1 MGCGVAPIQ
10 LCGQVLAYRRI
21 QNPSASTNL
30 DDLGLLIVL
39 EVRHLRDVRQPWVS
53 QLLLRIERHYL
64 RSKDSVAYMRV
75 GEVPRHY
82 NRRTE
87 CALLETAQSLV
98 QERLLCRVRDPWN
111 EVIQELCR
119 ADGRG
124 PYRQHPLRCG
134 TDVSRQPKA
143 IP

>member
-1 MGCGVAPIQ
+1 MGRGVAPIQ
-10 LCGQVLAYRRI
+10 LCGQVLTYRRI
-21 QNPSASTNL
+21 ENPSASTNL

-39 EVRHLRDVRQPWVS
+39 EVRHLRDVRQLWVS
-53 QLLLRIERHYL
+53 QPLLRIERHYL
-64 RSKDSVAYMRV
+64 RSKDSVAYVRV

-82 NRRTE
+82 NRCTK
-87 CALLETAQSLV
+87 CALLEATQSLV

-119 ADGRG
+119 ANGRG
-124 PYRQHPLRCG
+124 PYWQHPLRRG
-134 TDVSRQPKA
+134 TDVSRQSKT